1 MWFQRYRLLV
11 VIYAIAILVGT
22 REYLVSR
29 TRGSLGGLGG
39 CQASA
44 ASCFSIS
51 ATPDATSDSAF
62 WSQHSDMTN
71 VVARL
76 NPDDPDTDF
85 LKAMQSLADGDEDEF
100 FRLLEEA
107 VAADIKHNDVLLEF
121 YAQYLLARGAD
132 WRRVNLAVN
141 RWRENHPSSAGT
153 ISLQLATGPRTP
165 SERAVLQD
173 ALAPVP
179 WIAAWQLESY
189 TVNGDERW
197 RVLLMFRP
205 GETVDMRQAIAAVT
219 VLSLTEEQR
228 SLYEVT
234 CATMQDCTLTRRP
247 AR

>member
-62 WSQHSDMTN
+62 WSQHSDMTD

-132 WRRVNLAVN
+132 WRPVNRAVN

-205 GETVDMRQAIAAVT
+205 GETVDIRQAIAAVT

-234 CATMQDCTLTRRP
+234 CRTLQDCTLTRRP

>member
-11 VIYAIAILVGT
+11 VIYVIAILVGT

-62 WSQHSDMTN
+62 WSQHADMTD

-107 VAADIKHNDVLLEF
+107 LAADIKHNDVLLEF

-132 WRRVNLAVN
+132 WRPVNRAVN

-234 CATMQDCTLTRRP
+234 CSTLQDCTLTRRL

>member
-1 MWFQRYRLLV
+1 
-11 VIYAIAILVGT
+11 
-22 REYLVSR
+22 
-29 TRGSLGGLGG
+29 
-39 CQASA
+39 
-44 ASCFSIS
+44 
-51 ATPDATSDSAF
+51 
-62 WSQHSDMTN
+62 MTD

-85 LKAMQSLADGDEDEF
+85 LKAMQSLAGGDEDEF

-107 VAADIKHNDVLLEF
+107 VAADIKHNDMLLQF
-121 YAQYLLARGAD
+121 YAQYLLAREAD
-132 WRRVNLAVN
+132 WRLVNLAVN
-141 RWRENHPSSAGT
+141 RWRENHPSSAET
-153 ISLQLATGPRTP
+153 ISLQLTTGPRTP

-179 WIAAWQLESY
+179 WIADWRLESY
-189 TVNGDERW
+189 TVDGDERW

-234 CATMQDCTLTRRP
+234 CPTLQDCTLTRRP